1 MSGQRH
7 HPHVSDA
14 AFTPQRPRPGSPIPI
29 DIDEQSDLDSH
40 IFFSPNPQITLR
52 DIDIHN
58 GIRREPSPT
67 ALLQFNLPPPPPQQQ
82 QQPQIMELTEER
94 FRQLQALAEQQAKQ
108 IEEGNAFAS
117 RMVNQLQD
125 SQNQLHTAQQ
135 NITDLT
141 NAFNN
146 LSAQPRP
153 LTVSTAPKKKPE
165 LPPFDAKNVLI
176 WIRRVEA
183 AYSRVGVEE
192 PKDKFAWLESM
203 FQVKLDPQIDAFLY
217 TNNNSAQNWADFIE
231 YLKLQY
237 GPTMRQ
243 KAQKLMGD
251 IPRHDIKP
259 SQFLLQLKDDV
270 KDVTLDHILK
280 EHVMKSI
287 PPRIREIM
295 GKEVE
300 SMSAEEVAKQAD
312 DFFDR
317 QGRPVE
323 KSLAQVNQVTAN
335 ASSFSSSTLSSTET
349 ASAPFTA
356 AFSDEEDTD
365 INFVNRSGG
374 RGFNRARSINRGQRS
389 RSRPSFNRQQ
399 SASSTGNPSNN
410 NASTSSSSSLPSN
423 ACRWHRRFGEK
434 TRKCY
439 AECPL
444 YKSFTSTQKQGN
456 GQGGRR
462 M

>member
-7 HPHVSDA
+7 HPHVTDA
-14 AFTPQRPRPGSPIPI
+14 NFTPQRPRPSSPIPI
-29 DIDEQSDLDSH
+29 DIDEQVDDY
-40 IFFSPNPQITLR
+40 IFHSPNPSITLR

-58 GIRREPSPT
+58 GVRRSPSPT
-67 ALLQFNLPPPPPQQQ
+67 ALRQVHLPQVAPQQL
-82 QQPQIMELTEER
+82 QQPPIMELTEER

-125 SQNQLHTAQQ
+125 SQNQLNAAQQ

-165 LPPFDAKNVLI
+165 LPPFDSRNVLI

-183 AYSRVGVEE
+183 AYSRVGVVE
-192 PKDKFAWLESM
+192 PKDKFAWMESM

-217 TNNNSAQNWADFIE
+217 TNNNTAENWNDFIS

-243 KAQKLMGD
+243 KAQKLMGE
-251 IPRHDIKP
+251 IPRHDLKP

-270 KDVTLDHILK
+270 KEVTVDHILK
-280 EHVMKSI
+280 EHVLKSI

-300 SMSAEEVAKQAD
+300 GMSAEEVAKAAD

-323 KSLAQVNQVTAN
+323 KSSTQVNLV
-335 ASSFSSSTLSSTET
+335 ASLPPTPSSSTPPSTTHSS
-349 ASAPFTA
+349 SSFTA
-356 AFSDEEDTD
+356 AFSDEDDSD
-365 INFVNRSGG
+365 INFVRRGG
-374 RGFNRARSINRGQRS
+374 NRGFDRGRSNNRGPRS
-389 RSRPSFNRQQ
+389 RSRPGFSRPPNASSSGHSSNDQ
-399 SASSTGNPSNN
+399 SA
-410 NASTSSSSSLPSN
+410 ASSSSFASGT
-423 ACRWHRRFGEK
+423 CRWHRRFGDK
-434 TRKCY
+434 SRKCV

-444 YKSFTSTQKQGN
+444 YKSFTAAQKQGN

>member
-7 HPHVSDA
+7 HPHVTDA

-29 DIDEQSDLDSH
+29 DIDEQSEVDSH

-67 ALLQFNLPPPPPQQQ
+67 ALLQFNLPPPAPQQHL
-82 QQPQIMELTEER
+82 PTMELTEER

-125 SQNQLHTAQQ
+125 SQNQLHAAQQ

-146 LSAQPRP
+146 LSATPRP

-183 AYSRVGVEE
+183 AYLRVGVVEV
-192 PKDKFAWLESM
+192 KDKFAWLESM

-217 TNNNSAQNWADFIE
+217 TNNNTPQNWADFIE

-251 IPRHDIKP
+251 VPRHDLKP
-259 SQFLLQLKDDV
+259 SQFLLQLKEDA

-295 GKEVE
+295 GKEME

-323 KSLAQVNQVTAN
+323 KTLAQVNAI
-335 ASSFSSSTLSSTET
+335 ASSSSSSTPSSTAT
-349 ASAPFTA
+349 ASASFTA
-356 AFSDEEDTD
+356 AFSDEEEADV
-365 INFVNRSGG
+365 NFVNRGGG
-374 RGFNRARSINRGQRS
+374 RGFDRARSSNRGQRS

-399 SASSTGNPSNN
+399 STSSTGNSSNN
-410 NASTSSSSSLPSN
+410 NSSASSSSSFPPN
-423 ACRWHRRFGEK
+423 TCRWHRRFGDK

-439 AECPL
+439 TECPM
-444 YKSFTSTQKQGN
+444 YKSFTASQKQGN

>member
-1 MSGQRH
+1 MSGQNH
-7 HPHVSDA
+7 HPHVPVGV
-14 AFTPQRPRPGSPIPI
+14 FTPQRPQPASPTPI
-29 DIDEQSDLDSH
+29 DADDHSDIDSF
-40 IFFSPNPQITLR
+40 IFHSPNPQITLR
-52 DIDIHN
+52 DIDIRN
-58 GIRREPSPT
+58 GIRRAPSPT
-67 ALLQFNLPPPPPQQQ
+67 AQLHFNFPPPAQQQ
-82 QQPQIMELTEER
+82 QQSTMELTEER

-108 IEEGNAFAS
+108 LEEGNAFAN

-125 SQNQLHTAQQ
+125 SQNQLRDAQR
-135 NITDLT
+135 NISDLT
-141 NAFNN
+141 DAFNN

-176 WIRRVEA
+176 WIRRIEA
-183 AYSRVGVEE
+183 AYLRVGVVE

-203 FQVKLDPQIDAFLY
+203 FQVKLDPQIDSFLY
-217 TNNNSAQNWADFIE
+217 TNNNTAENWADFIN

-270 KDVTLDHILK
+270 KEVEIDHILK
-280 EHVMKSI
+280 EHVLKSI

-300 SMSAEEVAKQAD
+300 SMSAEEVAKASD

-323 KSLAQVNQVTAN
+323 KSMGQVNQV
-335 ASSFSSSTLSSTET
+335 ASISSSSSSSTPSSSAT
-349 ASAPFTA
+349 ASATFTA
-356 AFSDEEDTD
+356 AFSDEEETD
-365 INFVNRSGG
+365 VNFVNRNGG
-374 RGFNRARSINRGQRS
+374 RNFNRARSNNRGQRS
-389 RSRPSFNRQQ
+389 RSRPAFNRQQ
-399 SASSTGNPSNN
+399 GDSSTGSSSNN
-410 NASTSSSSSLPSN
+410 SSSSSSSSSFPSN
-423 ACRWHRRFGEK
+423 TCRWHRRFGDK

-439 AECPL
+439 PECPL
-444 YKSFTSTQKQGN
+444 YKNFNASQKQGN